1 MVAVV
6 YGPPMTARTDLR
18 VPGWALVSAVA
29 APVSMIGGWT
39 LAGSRQQSFDAVGE
53 TISALAASGAT
64 APWIMS
70 AALAGTGIAHVVTAA
85 GLRPVPRAA
94 RALQALGG
102 AATVVV
108 AALPVDVWPRA
119 HGAAAAVGFGA
130 LALWPAC
137 AWRRGHSGVLSPVVA
152 AGVATSLV
160 GLLALFVAELQGLT
174 PDSGAATGLAERAL
188 AGAQALW
195 PLVVVVAL
203 RSGRTDS
210 ARSSAS

>member
-6 YGPPMTARTDLR
+6 YGPSMTARTGLR

-29 APVSMIGGWT
+29 APVSMIGGWI
-39 LAGSRQQSFDAVGE
+39 LADSRQQSFDAVGE

-70 AALAGTGIAHVVTAA
+70 AALAGTGIAHLVTAA

-94 RALQALGG
+94 RALHAL
-102 AATVVV
+102 
-108 AALPVDVWPRA
+108 R
-119 HGAAAAVGFGA
+119 GAAAAVGFGA

-137 AWRRGHSGVLSPVVA
+137 AWVRGGSGVLRPVVA

-160 GLLALFVAELQGLT
+160 GLLALFVAE
-174 PDSGAATGLAERAL
+174 
-188 AGAQALW
+188 
-195 PLVVVVAL
+195 
-203 RSGRTDS
+203 
-210 ARSSAS
+210 

>member
-1 MVAVV
+1 
-6 YGPPMTARTDLR
+6 
-18 VPGWALVSAVA
+18 
-29 APVSMIGGWT
+29 MIGGWI
-39 LAGSRQQSFDAVGE
+39 LADSRQQSFDAVGE

-70 AALAGTGIAHVVTAA
+70 AALAGTGIAHLVTAA

-94 RALQALGG
+94 RALHALGG

-137 AWRRGHSGVLSPVVA
+137 AWVRGGSGVLRPVVA

-188 AGAQALW
+188 VGAQALW

>member
-6 YGPPMTARTDLR
+6 YGPSMTARTGLR

-29 APVSMIGGWT
+29 APVSMIGGWI
-39 LAGSRQQSFDAVGE
+39 LADSRQQSFDAVGE
-53 TISALAASGAT
+53 RISALAASGVT

-70 AALAGTGIAHVVTAA
+70 AALAGTGIAHLVTAA

-94 RALQALGG
+94 RALHALGG

-108 AALPVDVWPRA
+108 
-119 HGAAAAVGFGA
+119 
-130 LALWPAC
+130 
-137 AWRRGHSGVLSPVVA
+137 
-152 AGVATSLV
+152 
-160 GLLALFVAELQGLT
+160 VAELQGLT

-188 AGAQALW
+188 VGAQALW

>member
-1 MVAVV
+1 MVAVG
-6 YGPPMTARTDLR
+6 YGPSMTARTDLR

-137 AWRRGHSGVLSPVVA
+137 AWRRGLVRPPPPRRIALARLRLAPWPFRCAQPGGRCWSGDLFGGA
-152 AGVATSLV
+152 AG
-160 GLLALFVAELQGLT
+160 
-174 PDSGAATGLAERAL
+174 
-188 AGAQALW
+188 
-195 PLVVVVAL
+195 AL
-203 RSGRTDS
+203 RC
-210 ARSSAS
+210 